1 MANKRPEPVVP
12 DETIQLNVVEARRE
26 DIGRGIVRVDP
37 DTLKQINAAPGDI
50 LTVQGRT
57 RTTVA
62 KAMPTFK
69 EQRGQSVIQMDGVTR
84 VNA

>member
-50 LTVQGRT
+50 LTVQGRL
-57 RTTVA
+57 
-62 KAMPTFK
+62 
-69 EQRGQSVIQMDGVTR
+69 
-84 VNA
+84 